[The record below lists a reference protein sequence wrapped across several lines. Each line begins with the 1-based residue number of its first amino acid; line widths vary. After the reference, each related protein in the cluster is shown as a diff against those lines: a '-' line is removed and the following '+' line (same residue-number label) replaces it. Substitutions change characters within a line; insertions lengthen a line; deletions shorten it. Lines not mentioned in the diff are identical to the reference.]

1 MGLGADVQA
10 GETVTL
16 PDLEPR
22 SSTID
27 TIDAALWH
35 LQHAREAVLREVAY
49 LGEANDRLRAEY
61 GRMKA
66 ERDAAIE
73 ELKKVIHA
81 AR

>member
-1 MGLGADVQA
+1 M
-10 GETVTL
+10 TL

-35 LQHAREAVLREVAY
+35 LQHARDAVLREVAY
-49 LGEANDRLRAEY
+49 LGETNDKLRAAYAEL
-61 GRMKA
+61 KA

-73 ELKKVIHA
+73 ELKKVIHGS
-81 AR
+81 R

>member
-1 MGLGADVQA
+1 M
-10 GETVTL
+10 TL

-22 SSTID
+22 SSTLD

-35 LQHAREAVLREVAY
+35 VQHARDAVLREVAY
-49 LGEANDRLRAEY
+49 LGRELDRLRAEY
-61 GRMKA
+61 GQMKA
-66 ERDAAIE
+66 ERDAALE